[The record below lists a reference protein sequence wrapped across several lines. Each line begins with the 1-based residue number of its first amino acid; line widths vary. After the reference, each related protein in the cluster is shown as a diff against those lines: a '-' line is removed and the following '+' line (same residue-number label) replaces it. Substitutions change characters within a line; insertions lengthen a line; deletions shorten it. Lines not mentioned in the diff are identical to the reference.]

1 MLALLA
7 PGQGSQT
14 PGFLEPWIASDL
26 SSSLVKGWSELSGLD
41 LTRLGTTA
49 SADEIRD
56 TANAQPLLVAAA
68 LLGAGW
74 LFEGNYSTLSYVAG
88 HSVGEIGVAAIAQV
102 IDADTAISLVTA
114 RGSEMAKAANGTN
127 TGMSAVLGGDRDVVV
142 AAINA
147 LGLTAANENGAGQIV
162 AAGSLE
168 ALAKLAENAPDGSRV
183 RPLAVSG
190 AFHTSTMQ
198 PAVPVLAGLA
208 KNVAAKDPILPF
220 ISNKDGAV
228 IENGREILDRIVGQ
242 IAGPV
247 RWDLCM
253 ETMAQLGVTGI
264 IELPPAGTLA
274 GLVKRAQPQIE
285 TFALKTPEDIPAAR
299 EFAAKHGGK

>member
-26 SSSLVKGWSELSGLD
+26 AASLVNGWSELSGLD

-74 LFEGNYSTLSYVAG
+74 LFEGNYSTLSYLAG

-102 IDADTAISLVTA
+102 MDADAAISLVTA

-162 AAGSLE
+162 AAGSLK
-168 ALAKLAENAPDGSRV
+168 ALAKLAENAPEGSRV

-198 PAVPVLAGLA
+198 PAVPVLADLA

-253 ETMAQLGVTGI
+253 EKMAQLGVTGI